1 MNYENPMG
9 RRYRWMEKLM
19 EYNFD
24 IEYRPG
30 KKMEQADCL
39 SRINNIE
46 VEANDKQYRTDA
58 TYVLIVTY
66 NKEGIWMS
74 ERYKAPMKGKLQT
87 PCGKVEEGKT
97 S

>member
-1 MNYENPMG
+1 MK
-9 RRYRWMEKLM
+9 KLM

-39 SRINNIE
+39 SRIGNIQ
-46 VEANDKQYRTDA
+46 VEANDRQYWTDA

-66 NKEGIWMS
+66 NEKGIWMS
-74 ERYKAPMKGKLQT
+74 EWYKAPMKGKLQT
-87 PCGKVEEGKT
+87 PEGKVKEEKT

>member
-39 SRINNIE
+39 SRIGNI
-46 VEANDKQYRTDA
+46 
-58 TYVLIVTY
+58 
-66 NKEGIWMS
+66 
-74 ERYKAPMKGKLQT
+74 
-87 PCGKVEEGKT
+87 
-97 S
+97 